1 MMTVNLVSVDVKTNV
16 VMNLKHFKHE
26 EFASPDVPDS
36 GEFMDS
42 QFLTM
47 LDNAREIAG
56 IPFKINSGW
65 RSIEHNYE
73 VGGKQNSSHIVGKAA
88 DLAVK
93 GSRQRW
99 IITEALI
106 QAGFNRIGIAKTF
119 IHVDSD
125 ETKDANVIWTY

>member
-16 VMNLKHFKHE
+16 AMNLKYFKYE
-26 EFASPDVPDS
+26 EFASPDVSDS
-36 GEFMDS
+36 GEYMDTE
-42 QFLTM
+42 FLTM
-47 LDNAREIAG
+47 LDHAREIAG

-73 VGGKQNSSHIVGKAA
+73 VGGKPNSSHIIGKAA
-88 DLAVK
+88 DLAIK

-106 QAGFNRIGIAKTF
+106 KAGFNRIGIAKTF

>member
-1 MMTVNLVSVDVKTNV
+1 ME
-16 VMNLKHFKHE
+16 LKHFSYE
-26 EFASPDVPDS
+26 EFASPDVPHS
-36 GEFMDS
+36 GSYMDDD
-42 QFLTM
+42 FLSM

-56 IPFKINSGW
+56 IPFKINSGY
-65 RSIEHNYE
+65 RTIEHNYE
-73 VGGKQNSSHIVGKAA
+73 AGGKPNSSHIVGKAA
-88 DLAVK
+88 DISVK

-125 ETKDANVIWTY
+125 DTKDANVIWTY